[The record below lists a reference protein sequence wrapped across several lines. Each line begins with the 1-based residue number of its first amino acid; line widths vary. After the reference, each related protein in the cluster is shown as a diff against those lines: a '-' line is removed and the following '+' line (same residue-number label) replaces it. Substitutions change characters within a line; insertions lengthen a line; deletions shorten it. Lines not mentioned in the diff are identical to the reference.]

1 MKANSLQ
8 AEHFPDLMAAN
19 SSPQFIEMLTQ
30 QVQPALKPM
39 IRTQISERDQI
50 EAIKH
55 NLIISGMEEN
65 TTPEEDKEKFVQL
78 IQDEMQLT
86 VEVDTVERL
95 GRKQESENPT
105 LLRVVLNSMKTR
117 KQILSKATTLRQSA
131 NEHVKTK
138 IFIRPELTTTQLEE

>member
-1 MKANSLQ
+1 
-8 AEHFPDLMAAN
+8 
-19 SSPQFIEMLTQ
+19 
-30 QVQPALKPM
+30 
-39 IRTQISERDQI
+39 
-50 EAIKH
+50 
-55 NLIISGMEEN
+55 MEEN
-65 TTPEEDKEKFVQL
+65 TTTEADKEKFVSL

-86 VEVDTVERL
+86 IEVDTVERL